1 VKNQIFNIVSML
13 DMAGE
18 RETEVDRFS
27 TLPDDILTHIMK
39 FMVTKEAVQT
49 GILSKRWKHVW
60 TTLASLIVNSNQFQ
74 QAEFFKMFLSR
85 LLQQNDLLVALKKI
99 EVKHNGLIRSR
110 LLEEIINSA
119 ISHQMEELVLHVFL
133 HNDVRNLVIFQ
144 PIFFNP
150 TIWFICFLFLFNSFI
165 YYWFTCF

>member
-49 GILSKRWKHVW
+49 GILVQEMEAC
-60 TTLASLIVNSNQFQ
+60 LDNSCKLDSEQ
-74 QAEFFKMFLSR
+74 
-85 LLQQNDLLVALKKI
+85 
-99 EVKHNGLIRSR
+99 
-110 LLEEIINSA
+110 
-119 ISHQMEELVLHVFL
+119 
-133 HNDVRNLVIFQ
+133 
-144 PIFFNP
+144 
-150 TIWFICFLFLFNSFI
+150 
-165 YYWFTCF
+165 